1 MSLCKQWNR
10 KLSGFRILGEKI
22 MQSLSSLITKLLKQ
36 SLHMYQRGD
45 EIMMMTIF
53 PALYRKRGQRWYVV
67 CENSE
72 KLLCSRAGWFQL
84 KNHILNHSF
93 IKPFIYSFMHAQS
106 CLTFGNPLDGSLPG
120 SSVHGLSR
128 QESWNGLP
136 FCLLHL
142 LHWQADSLPLSHLGS
157 PQHKLHRI
165 KKETILKYTYQSIF

>member
-142 LHWQADSLPLSHLGS
+142 LHW
-157 PQHKLHRI
+157 
-165 KKETILKYTYQSIF
+165 